1 MLQYPFTV
9 GGISLGDQN
18 PFEGPNGNQEGLS
31 DLGSKQKAVVREYA
45 GGIVTAQLYGSFPK
59 TISWCGKLFGGDA
72 IDRSFELQKLCDN
85 GQQITLEWSQ
95 FSFDGFVEDYQVT
108 ARAPNQIDYKMV
120 FRPVVNNSTVTGGNA
135 LANNDPFA
143 STVANAQN
151 TMTQQAASPASGA
164 GLPSSVQQGVTSL
177 DQTINQALQ
186 QTGGSVS
193 NISST
198 TAQNL
203 QGQISSLQNQ
213 LAPIINGS
221 DPLAASAAAD
231 LNGTLSA
238 LNVAFG
244 SASNPSITTIQTVNP
259 NLYQLAAQYYGDPTL
274 YWVIQD
280 ANDLSDPL
288 PITNGP
294 ISLVIPVEPV
304 INSTTPTTVMTDA
317 LAA

>member
-1 MLQYPFTV
+1 MLTYPFSV
-9 GGISLGDQN
+9 GGIELGDPS

-59 TISWCGKLFGGDA
+59 TISWCGKLFGSGA
-72 IDRSFELQKLCDN
+72 VDRSFELQKLCDN
-85 GQQITLEWSQ
+85 GQQVTLQWSQ
-95 FSFDGFVEDYQVT
+95 FSFDGFVEDYQVI
-108 ARAPNQIDYKMV
+108 ARAPNEIDYKMV

-135 LANNDPFA
+135 VANNDPFA
-143 STVANAQN
+143 STVANGQA
-151 TMTQQAASPASGA
+151 TMTQQATSPASG
-164 GLPSSVQQGVTSL
+164 GSLSSSIQQGVSSL
-177 DQTINQALQ
+177 DQAINQALQ

-193 NISST
+193 AISSV
-198 TAQNL
+198 TAQSL
-203 QGQISSLQNQ
+203 QSQISSLQNQ

-221 DPLAASAAAD
+221 DPIAASAAAD
-231 LNGTLSA
+231 LNGTLSI

-244 SASNPSITTIQTVNP
+244 STLNPSITTIQAVNP

-288 PITNGP
+288 PDTNGP
-294 ISLVIPVEPV
+294 ISLVIPVEPTS
-304 INSTTPTTVMTDA
+304 NTATPATVMNDA